1 MEVWRD
7 IVGYEGV
14 YQVSNFGRIK
24 RIKRARGAKF
34 GGILSQHTDPKSSE
48 KKVVLSKDSKPKVHR
63 VHRLV
68 AFAFLGAPPTERHI
82 VAHGDGNASNN
93 RLANLRWATRSENS
107 FDQVLHGTNIGK
119 YHGRKSAISDEQVTA
134 ILLDKRSHEDV
145 AKDFNISP
153 GTVGQIRR
161 RETHKHVQ
169 DVEDG
174 YKSPVRNIRFTDDQ
188 VRNLR
193 NDTRGTA
200 ELAREFDCSPTTI
213 WMIRTKR
220 SYAHVPDVPPV
231 ENPVIKEA
239 IVAFPKNNIKV
250 VGDIA
255 MIELSS
261 GDVAIMDADKV
272 ELISDIKWYCLP
284 GDHTKYAVSSN
295 RLEDRIVVMLYLHRV
310 LTDCPKGLV
319 VDHINGDGLDNRRN
333 NLRVVTVA
341 QNNLNS
347 RVRSDSTTGIKGAY
361 YDKRKGSY
369 YSHIKRGDERI
380 YLGTFST
387 AEEAAEA
394 YAKASRELHGEYGR
408 TYLDD

>member
-7 IVGYEGV
+7 VVEYEGV
-14 YQVSNFGRIK
+14 YQVSNFGRVK

-34 GGILSQHTDPKSSE
+34 GGILSQHTDPKSLE

-68 AFAFLGAPPTERHI
+68 AFAFLGSPPTERHV

-107 FDQVLHGTNIGK
+107 FDQVLHGTNVGK
-119 YHGRKSAISDEQVTA
+119 YHGRKSALSDEQVTA
-134 ILLDKRSHEDV
+134 ILLDKRSHEEV
-145 AKDFNISP
+145 AKDFNLSP

-161 RETHKHVQ
+161 RETHKHVP

-188 VRNLR
+188 VRSLR
-193 NDTRGTA
+193 NDPRGTA
-200 ELAREFDCSPTTI
+200 ELARAFDCSPTTI
-213 WMIRTKR
+213 WTVRTKR

-231 ENPVIKEA
+231 EDPVIEEVVD
-239 IVAFPKNNIKV
+239 IGPKNKIKV

-261 GDVAIMDADKV
+261 GDVAIIDADKIDV
-272 ELISDIKWYCLP
+272 ISDIKWYRLP
-284 GDHTKYAVSSN
+284 GDRTNYAVSN
-295 RLEDRIVVMLYLHRV
+295 KRLEDRTVVMLYLHRV
-310 LTDCPKGLV
+310 LTDCPDDMV
-319 VDHINGDGLDNRRN
+319 VDHINGDGLDNRMC

-341 QNNLNS
+341 ENNLNS
-347 RVRSDSTTGIKGAY
+347 RVRSDSQTGIKGAY

-369 YSHIKRGDERI
+369 YSRITINGKDI
-380 YLGTFST
+380 YLGTFKT
-387 AEEAAEA
+387 AKEAAEA
-394 YAKASRELHGEYGR
+394 YAEASRKYHGKYGR
-408 TYLDD
+408 THLDD